1 MIFLRDLLHTFLKMK
16 NVPDTLYNHLDGAM
30 KIVNRNNLEK
40 QLSTPKIP
48 RTPLKK
54 GKMNANM

>member
-1 MIFLRDLLHTFLKMK
+1 MLHTFLKMK

-30 KIVNRNNLEK
+30 KTVNRNNLEK